1 MAISKEVKVGIMA
14 VVCMVML
21 YFGVS
26 FLKGADFF
34 SSDYKYYVLYDNIDN
49 LQASNPVVINGFP
62 VGRVTKI
69 ELLPEFNNKIL
80 VTLNITKKL
89 QIKKVNYAMLKNSSL
104 LGGKAVYLQ
113 IDSTLS
119 KDTFKA
125 FSVQYYKPKDT
136 LRIGI
141 EKDMIAGITSQV
153 TPIIKRVDTIMVAVE
168 NLLREFE
175 GVGKVVKG
183 TLTSAEATA
192 STLNM
197 TITANRAKIDA
208 MLANLTTLSA
218 NIIETE
224 KGFKPILGKM
234 NTFADSLN
242 ALRFSETVNKANATI
257 AQFTDILAKVNK
269 GEGSLGAL
277 LKDKALYDNLNNL
290 SINIDKLIIDL
301 RLNPKRY
308 IKISAF

>member
-14 VVCMVML
+14 VVGMVML

-26 FLKGADFF
+26 FLKGSDFF
-34 SSDYKYYVLYDNIDN
+34 SSEYKYYVLYDNIDN
-49 LQASNPVVINGFP
+49 LQTSNPVLINGLP
-62 VGRVTKI
+62 VGRVANV
-69 ELLPEFNNKIL
+69 ELLPERNNKIL
-80 VTLNITKKL
+80 VTLTISKKL
-89 QIKKVNYAMLKNSSL
+89 QIKKTNCAMLKNASL

-113 IDSTLS
+113 LDSALS
-119 KDTFKA
+119 KERFKA
-125 FSVQYYKPKDT
+125 FSMQYYNPKDT
-136 LRIGI
+136 LRVGI
-141 EKDMIAGITSQV
+141 EKDMISAITSQV
-153 TPIIKRVDTIMVAVE
+153 APIVKRADSVMVQIE

-175 GVGKVVKG
+175 GVGKAAKG

-192 STLNM
+192 GTLNA
-197 TITANRAKIDA
+197 TLLENRARIDA
-208 MLANLTTLSA
+208 MLANLNTLSA
-218 NIIETE
+218 NIVETE

-242 ALRFSETVNKANATI
+242 AVRFTETVNKFN
-257 AQFTDILAKVNK
+257 QILNKVNK

>member
-1 MAISKEVKVGIMA
+1 MRISKEVKVGIMA
-14 VVCMVML
+14 VVGMVML

-26 FLKGADFF
+26 FLKGADFL
-34 SSDYKYYVLYDNIDN
+34 SSEYKYYVLYDNIDN
-49 LQASNPVVINGFP
+49 LQASNPVLINGLP
-62 VGRVTKI
+62 VGRVAKV
-69 ELLPEFNNKIL
+69 ELLPELNNKIL
-80 VTLNITKKL
+80 VTLTISKKL
-89 QIKKVNYAMLKNSSL
+89 QIKKINYAMLKNASL

-119 KDTFKA
+119 KERFKTF
-125 FSVQYYKPKDT
+125 STQYYNPKDT
-136 LRIGI
+136 LRVGV
-141 EKDMIAGITSQV
+141 EKDMIASITSQV
-153 TPIIKRVDTIMVAVE
+153 APIVKRADSVMIQVE

-175 GVGKVVKG
+175 GVGKAVKG
-183 TLTSAEATA
+183 TLLSAEATA
-192 STLNM
+192 GTLNA
-197 TITANRAKIDA
+197 TLLENRAKIDA
-208 MLANLTTLSA
+208 MLANLNTLSA
-218 NIIETE
+218 NIVETE

-242 ALRFSETVNKANATI
+242 AIRFSETVNKANVAI
-257 AQFTDILAKVNK
+257 AQFDQILEKMNK

>member
-14 VVCMVML
+14 VVGMVML
-21 YFGVS
+21 YFGVK
-26 FLKGADFF
+26 FLKGSDFF

-49 LQASNPVVINGFP
+49 LQASNPVLINGLA
-62 VGRVTKI
+62 VGQVTKV
-69 ELLPEFNNKIL
+69 ELLPERNNKIL
-80 VTLNITKKL
+80 VTLNVSKKL
-89 QIKKVNYAMLKNSSL
+89 QIRRTNCAMLKNASL

-113 IDSTLS
+113 LDSALS
-119 KDTFKA
+119 KERFKA
-125 FSVQYYKPKDT
+125 FSTQYYNPKDT
-136 LRIGI
+136 LRVGI
-141 EKDMIAGITSQV
+141 EKDMISAITSQV
-153 TPIIKRVDTIMVAVE
+153 APIVKRADSVMVQIE
-168 NLLREFE
+168 NILREFE
-175 GVGKVVKG
+175 GVGKAAKG
-183 TLTSAEATA
+183 TLISAEATA
-192 STLNM
+192 GTLNA
-197 TITANRAKIDA
+197 TLLENRARIDA
-208 MLANLTTLSA
+208 MLANLNTLSA
-218 NIIETE
+218 NIVETE

-242 ALRFSETVNKANATI
+242 AVRFTETVNKFN
-257 AQFTDILAKVNK
+257 QILNKVNK

>member
-1 MAISKEVKVGIMA
+1 MAISKEVKVGVMA
-14 VVCMVML
+14 VVGMVML

-26 FLKGADFF
+26 FLKGSDFL

-49 LQASNPVVINGFP
+49 LQASNPVLINGLP
-62 VGRVTKI
+62 VGRVVKV
-69 ELLPEFNNKIL
+69 ELLPENNNKIL
-80 VTLNITKKL
+80 VTLNISKKL
-89 QIKKVNYAMLKNSSL
+89 KINKVNYAMLKSASL

-119 KDTFKA
+119 KERFKV
-125 FSVQYYKPKDT
+125 FSSQYYNPKDT
-136 LRIGI
+136 LRVGV
-141 EKDMIAGITSQV
+141 EKDMIASITSQV
-153 TPIIKRVDTIMVAVE
+153 TPIVKRVDSVMIQVG
-168 NLLREFE
+168 NLMREFE
-175 GVGKVVKG
+175 GVGKAVKG

-192 STLNM
+192 GTLNATLM
-197 TITANRAKIDA
+197 ENRAKINA
-208 MLANLTTLSA
+208 MLVNLNTLSA
-218 NIIETE
+218 NIVETE

-242 ALRFSETVNKANATI
+242 ALRFSETVNKTNAAV
-257 AQFTDILAKVNK
+257 AQFNEMLGKINK

-290 SINIDKLIIDL
+290 SINMDKLIIDL